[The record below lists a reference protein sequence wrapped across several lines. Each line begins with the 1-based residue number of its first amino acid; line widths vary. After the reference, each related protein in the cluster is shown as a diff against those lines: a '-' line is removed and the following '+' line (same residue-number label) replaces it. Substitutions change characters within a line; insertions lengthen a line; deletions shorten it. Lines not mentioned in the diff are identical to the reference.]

1 MKRLSKICFVVIL
14 ALGCGGCAIAN
25 KLQTIPTGFSVE
37 GKEESVVIGRMV
49 FDPGTV
55 FGMKPIGFFDRLD
68 KMELM
73 VGNETTGKIF
83 IIVCDQSGSDSNFYV
98 ALSPGRYRLAKWQKG
113 SGGWEMQSQGDREK
127 GVFTSPP
134 IGRFEVGKSQVI
146 YIGML
151 KFIRRGF
158 LETWQVENKYEDAV
172 NSFRGRY
179 PQINQE
185 IMKSLMQL
193 E

>member
-1 MKRLSKICFVVIL
+1 MRQPDVIFIVIL
-14 ALGCGGCAIAN
+14 SLGLTGCAIAN
-25 KLQTIPTGFSVE
+25 KLQTIPASFSIE
-37 GKEESVVIGRMV
+37 GEEESVVIGRV
-49 FDPGTV
+49 IFDPGTL

-83 IIVCDQSGSDSNFYV
+83 IVVCDQSGSDSNFYV
-98 ALSPGRYRLAKWQKG
+98 ALPPGKYRLAKWQKG
-113 SGGWEMQSQGDREK
+113 SGGWEAQSQEDREK

-134 IGRFEVGKSQVI
+134 MGRFEVGKSQVI

-151 KFIRRGF
+151 RLNWRGF
-158 LETWQVENKYEDAV
+158 LDTWQVENEYEDAV
-172 NSFRGRY
+172 KSFRERY

-185 IMKSLMQL
+185 IVKSLMQL
-193 E
+193 K